1 MQTTLSKINGEW
13 EIRLEIEKILEIRI
27 KKIQNLAITEYI
39 VKWRIIP
46 VKEGIWEDYLLMH
59 TPMWLS
65 SVENNTCLRVGHV
78 NP

>member
-1 MQTTLSKINGEW
+1 MKTTLSEINGEW

-39 VKWRIIP
+39 VKWRIIL
-46 VKEGIWEDYLLMH
+46 VKEGIWEDDLLMH
-59 TPMWLS
+59 TPLWLL